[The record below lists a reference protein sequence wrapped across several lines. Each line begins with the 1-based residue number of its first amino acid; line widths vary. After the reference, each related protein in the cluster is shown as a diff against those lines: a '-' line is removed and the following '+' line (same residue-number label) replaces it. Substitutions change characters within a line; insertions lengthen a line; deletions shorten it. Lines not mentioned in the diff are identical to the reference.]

1 MNINEKKQSL
11 LQERL
16 NDQEK
21 KETILNLSKEELNEA
36 LKKAIEHRSGPVIID
51 AITEREENVWPMV
64 PAGASL
70 DEIMRGEI

>member
-1 MNINEKKQSL
+1 MAEAYNATGFRVTN
-11 LQERL
+11 
-16 NDQEK
+16 
-21 KETILNLSKEELNEA
+21 KEELNEA
-36 LKKAIEHRSGPVIID
+36 LKKAVEHRSGPVIID